1 MAATARK
8 KPSTRPRIG
17 LALAGGGP
25 LGAIYEIGAMC
36 ALDDVLQGI
45 DFNDLQGYVGVS
57 SGGFIASGLA
67 NGLSPRELCDAFI
80 ENVGPSHDVFEP
92 SLLLQPAWLEIAQ
105 RLAQLPMLMGQ
116 AWFEYLASGGSV
128 ATGFERIARALPT
141 GLFSNDVIDTQLR
154 RLFSLPGRSND
165 FRALKRQLVV
175 VATDLDTGESV
186 PFGLPGLDAVPISK
200 AIQASA
206 ALPGLYPP
214 VEINGHHYVD
224 GVLKK
229 TLHASVL
236 LDQGL
241 DLLICLN
248 PLVPY
253 DASADASADVTADV
267 STDKKLLRQ
276 HHLHSKRRG
285 HIPKLVE
292 AGLPVVLSQTFRTM
306 VHSRLDIGL
315 KGYAQ
320 TYPDTTIVLFE
331 PDHRDT
337 QLFLANTFSY
347 TQRRELAEHAYQQTR
362 QQLRLRRAT
371 LEPLLAPHGVA
382 LNPQVLDDPH
392 RYLLEKRLKS
402 RPFQPREKGP
412 SLGVGAAVKQLQAVL
427 SELEAALPDGSRPAP
442 KRSKIK
448 G

>member
-1 MAATARK
+1 MASTARR
-8 KPSTRPRIG
+8 KPSTAPRIG

-36 ALDDVLQGI
+36 ALDDALQGI

-80 ENVGPSHDVFEP
+80 ENIGPSHDVFDP
-92 SLLLQPAWLEIAQ
+92 SLLLQPAWLEIMQ

-116 AWFEYLASGGSV
+116 AWFEYMASGGSV
-128 ATGFERIARALPT
+128 ATGFERVARALPT
-141 GLFSNDVIDTQLR
+141 GLFSNDAIDIQLR

-165 FRALKRQLVV
+165 FRQLKRQLVV
-175 VATDLDTGESV
+175 VATDLNTGESV
-186 PFGLPGLDAVPISK
+186 PFGLPGFDAVPISK
-200 AIQASA
+200 AVQASA

-214 VEINGHHYVD
+214 VEINRHHYVD

-236 LDQGL
+236 LEQGL

-253 DASADASADVTADV
+253 DASTDATQDAEHRV
-267 STDKKLLRQ
+267 L
-276 HHLHSKRRG
+276 SKGRG
-285 HIPKLVE
+285 RIPQLVE
-292 AGLPVVLSQTFRTM
+292 AGLPVVLSQTFRTL

-315 KGYAQ
+315 KGYEQ
-320 TYPDTTIVLFE
+320 TYPHTTIVLLE
-331 PDHRDT
+331 PDHRDP

-362 QQLRLRRAT
+362 QQLRERRSVLA
-371 LEPLLAPHGVA
+371 PLLARHGVA
-382 LNPQVLDDPH
+382 LDADVLDDPH
-392 RYLLEKRLKS
+392 RYLLEKRRKP
-402 RPFQPREKGP
+402 RPFQKTAKGG
-412 SLGVGAAVKQLQAVL
+412 SLRVGAAVKQLEAVL
-427 SELEAALPDGSRPAP
+427 GDLEAALPAS
-442 KRSKIK
+442 KRRKIK

>member
-1 MAATARK
+1 MAAKAGQKR
-8 KPSTRPRIG
+8 SRPARIG

-36 ALDDVLQGI
+36 ALDDALQGI

-80 ENVGPSHDVFEP
+80 ENIGPSHDVFEP
-92 SLLLQPAWLEIAQ
+92 SLLLQPAWLEIMQ

-116 AWFEYLASGGSV
+116 AWWEYLASGGSM

-141 GLFSNDVIDTQLR
+141 GLFSNDAIDTQLR

-165 FRALKRQLVV
+165 FRELKRQLVV
-175 VATDLDTGESV
+175 VATDLNTGESV
-186 PFGLPGLDAVPISK
+186 PFGLPGFDAVPISK

-236 LDQGL
+236 LEQGL

-253 DASADASADVTADV
+253 DASADAS
-267 STDKKLLRQ
+267 TDTTLAPPP
-276 HHLHSKRRG
+276 HSGPSKRRG
-285 HIPKLVE
+285 RIPKLVD
-292 AGLPVVLSQTFRTM
+292 AGLPVVLSQTFRTL

-315 KGYAQ
+315 KGYGQ

-331 PDHRDT
+331 PDPRDP

-362 QQLRLRRAT
+362 QQLRERRAHLT
-371 LEPLLAPHGVA
+371 PLLAQHGVA
-382 LNPQVLDDPH
+382 LNAEVLDDPH
-392 RYLLEKRLKS
+392 RHLLEKVKKGRKP
-402 RPFQPREKGP
+402 RPFQTKAKGS
-412 SLGVGAAVKQLQAVL
+412 SLPVGAAVKQLEAAL
-427 SELEAALPDGSRPAP
+427 GDLEAALPAVSSKASPR
-442 KRSKIK
+442 KKIK
-448 G
+448 D

>member
-1 MAATARK
+1 
-8 KPSTRPRIG
+8 
-17 LALAGGGP
+17 
-25 LGAIYEIGAMC
+25 
-36 ALDDVLQGI
+36 
-45 DFNDLQGYVGVS
+45 
-57 SGGFIASGLA
+57 
-67 NGLSPRELCDAFI
+67 
-80 ENVGPSHDVFEP
+80 
-92 SLLLQPAWLEIAQ
+92 
-105 RLAQLPMLMGQ
+105 
-116 AWFEYLASGGSV
+116 
-128 ATGFERIARALPT
+128 
-141 GLFSNDVIDTQLR
+141 
-154 RLFSLPGRSND
+154 
-165 FRALKRQLVV
+165 
-175 VATDLDTGESV
+175 
-186 PFGLPGLDAVPISK
+186 
-200 AIQASA
+200 
-206 ALPGLYPP
+206 
-214 VEINGHHYVD
+214 
-224 GVLKK
+224 
-229 TLHASVL
+229 
-236 LDQGL
+236 
-241 DLLICLN
+241 
-248 PLVPY
+248 
-253 DASADASADVTADV
+253 
-267 STDKKLLRQ
+267 
-276 HHLHSKRRG
+276 
-285 HIPKLVE
+285 
-292 AGLPVVLSQTFRTM
+292 M

>member
-1 MAATARK
+1 MAVRARR
-8 KPSTRPRIG
+8 KPSTPRIG

-36 ALDDVLQGI
+36 ALDDALRGI

-67 NGLSPRELCDAFI
+67 NGLTPRELCEAFI
-80 ENVGPSHDVFEP
+80 ENIGPSHDVFEP
-92 SLLLQPAWLEIAQ
+92 SLLLQPAWMEIMQ

-116 AWFEYLASGGSV
+116 AWLEYLASGGSM
-128 ATGFERIARALPT
+128 ASGFERVARALPT
-141 GLFSNDVIDTQLR
+141 GLFSNDAIDTQLR

-175 VATDLDTGESV
+175 VATDVDTGQSV
-186 PFGLPGLDAVPISK
+186 PFGLAGHDDVPISK
-200 AIQASA
+200 AVQASA

-214 VEINGHHYVD
+214 VAIKGHHYVD

-236 LDQGL
+236 LEQGL

-253 DASADASADVTADV
+253 NAT
-267 STDKKLLRQ
+267 Q
-276 HHLHSKRRG
+276 HPQHRVLSKGRG
-285 HIPKLVE
+285 RLPKLVE
-292 AGLPVVLSQTFRTM
+292 AGLPVVLSQTFRTL

-331 PDHRDT
+331 PDQRDP

-362 QQLRLRRAT
+362 QQLRERRST
-371 LEPLLAPHGVA
+371 LTPLLARHGVA
-382 LNPQVLDDPH
+382 LNTEVLNDSN
-392 RYLLEKRLKS
+392 RYLLEKRRKP
-402 RPFQPREKGP
+402 RPFQSKAKGT
-412 SLGVGAAVKQLQAVL
+412 SLRAGAAVKQLEAVL
-427 SELEAALPDGSRPAP
+427 GDLEATLPVVAQKAPA
-442 KRSKIK
+442 RRRIK

>member
-1 MAATARK
+1 MNLMGHPGDT
-8 KPSTRPRIG
+8 KPPASPRIG

-25 LGAIYEIGAMC
+25 LGAIYEIGAIC
-36 ALDDVLQGI
+36 ALDDALQGV
-45 DFNDLQGYVGVS
+45 DFNDLNGYVGVS
-57 SGGFIASGLA
+57 SGGFIASSLA
-67 NGLSPRELCDAFI
+67 NGLTPRELCDAFI
-80 ENVGPSHDVFEP
+80 ENTGPPHNVFEP
-92 SLLLQPAWLEIAQ
+92 SLLLQPAWLEIMQ

-116 AWFEYLASGGSV
+116 AWFEYLASGGSM
-128 ATGFERIARALPT
+128 ASGFERVARALPT
-141 GLFSNDVIDTQLR
+141 GLFSNDAIDTQLR

-165 FRALKRQLVV
+165 FRELKRQLVV
-175 VATDLDTGESV
+175 VATDLNTGESA
-186 PFGLPGLDAVPISK
+186 PFGLPGWDAVPISK
-200 AIQASA
+200 AVQASA

-236 LDQGL
+236 LEQGL

-253 DASADASADVTADV
+253 DASTEASPAP
-267 STDKKLLRQ
+267 Q
-276 HHLHSKRRG
+276 HPALSKG
-285 HIPKLVE
+285 HGRIPKLIE
-292 AGLPVVLSQTFRTM
+292 AGLPVVLSQTFRTL

-315 KGYAQ
+315 KGYEQ

-331 PDHRDT
+331 PDHRDP

-362 QQLRLRRAT
+362 QQLRQRRAV
-371 LEPLLAPHGVA
+371 LAPLLAHHGVA
-382 LNPQVLDDPH
+382 LNAEVLDDPH
-392 RYLLEKRLKS
+392 RYLLEKRRKA
-402 RPFQPREKGP
+402 RPFQAATKVS
-412 SLGVGAAVKQLQAVL
+412 SLRVSAAVKQLEAVL
-427 SELEAALPDGSRPAP
+427 GDLEAALPKAAKATA
-442 KRSKIK
+442 KRHRIK

>member
-1 MAATARK
+1 MPMAVRARR
-8 KPSTRPRIG
+8 KPSTPRIG

-36 ALDDVLQGI
+36 ALDDALRGI

-67 NGLSPRELCDAFI
+67 NGLTPRELCEAFI
-80 ENVGPSHDVFEP
+80 ENIGPSHDVFEP
-92 SLLLQPAWLEIAQ
+92 SLLLQPAWMEIMQ

-116 AWFEYLASGGSV
+116 AWLEYLASGGSM
-128 ATGFERIARALPT
+128 ASGFERVARALPT
-141 GLFSNDVIDTQLR
+141 GLFSNDAIDTQLR

-175 VATDLDTGESV
+175 VATDVDTGQSV
-186 PFGLPGLDAVPISK
+186 PFGLAGHDDVPISK
-200 AIQASA
+200 AVQASA

-214 VEINGHHYVD
+214 VAIKGHHYVD

-236 LDQGL
+236 LEQGL

-253 DASADASADVTADV
+253 NAT
-267 STDKKLLRQ
+267 Q
-276 HHLHSKRRG
+276 HPQHRVLSKGRG
-285 HIPKLVE
+285 RIPKLVE
-292 AGLPVVLSQTFRTM
+292 AGLPVVLSQTFRTL

-331 PDHRDT
+331 PDQRDP

-362 QQLRLRRAT
+362 QQLRERRST
-371 LEPLLAPHGVA
+371 LTPLLARHGVA
-382 LNPQVLDDPH
+382 LNTEVLNDSN
-392 RYLLEKRLKS
+392 RYLLEKRRKP
-402 RPFQPREKGP
+402 RPFQSKAKGT
-412 SLGVGAAVKQLQAVL
+412 SLRAGAAVKQLEAVL
-427 SELEAALPDGSRPAP
+427 GDLEATLPVVAQKAPA
-442 KRSKIK
+442 RRRIK

>member
-1 MAATARK
+1 MSVKARK
-8 KPSTRPRIG
+8 KPPTTPRIG
-17 LALAGGGP
+17 LAVAGGGP

-36 ALDDVLQGI
+36 ALDDALQGI

-80 ENVGPSHDVFEP
+80 ENIGPSHDVFEP
-92 SLLLQPAWLEIAQ
+92 SLLLQPAWMEIMQ

-116 AWFEYLASGGSV
+116 AWLEYLASGGSM
-128 ATGFERIARALPT
+128 ASGFERVARALPT
-141 GLFSNDVIDTQLR
+141 GLFSNHAIDVQLR

-165 FRALKRQLVV
+165 FRELKRQLVV
-175 VATDLDTGESV
+175 VATDLNNGESV
-186 PFGLPGLDAVPISK
+186 PFGLPGHDDVPISK
-200 AIQASA
+200 AVQASA

-214 VEINGHHYVD
+214 VAIKGHHYVD

-236 LDQGL
+236 LEQGL

-253 DASADASADVTADV
+253 NAT
-267 STDKKLLRQ
+267 Q
-276 HHLHSKRRG
+276 HPQHRVLSKGRG
-285 HIPKLVE
+285 RIPKLVE
-292 AGLPVVLSQTFRTM
+292 AGLPVVLSQTFRTL

-331 PDHRDT
+331 PDHRDP

-362 QQLRLRRAT
+362 QQLRERRAT
-371 LEPLLAPHGVA
+371 LAPLLAHHGVT
-382 LNPQVLDDPH
+382 LNAEVLDDPH
-392 RYLLEKRLKS
+392 RFLLEKRRKP
-402 RPFQPREKGP
+402 RPFQAATKRS
-412 SLGVGAAVKQLQAVL
+412 SLRVGAAVKQLEAVL
-427 SELEAALPDGSRPAP
+427 GDLENALPVVAKKAPSR
-442 KRSKIK
+442 RRIK

>member
-1 MAATARK
+1 MPVTERK
-8 KPSTRPRIG
+8 KPPATPRIG

-36 ALDDVLQGI
+36 ALDEALQGI

-57 SGGFIASGLA
+57 SGGFSASGLA
-67 NGLSPRELCDAFI
+67 NGLTPRELCDAFI
-80 ENVGPSHDVFEP
+80 ENIGPSHDVFEP
-92 SLLLQPAWLEIAQ
+92 SLLLQPAWMEIMQ

-116 AWFEYLASGGSV
+116 AWLEYLASGGSM
-128 ATGFERIARALPT
+128 ASGFERVARALPT
-141 GLFSNDVIDTQLR
+141 GLFSNDAIDTQLR

-175 VATDLDTGESV
+175 VATDVDTGQSV
-186 PFGLPGLDAVPISK
+186 PFGLPGHDDVPISK
-200 AIQASA
+200 AVQASA

-214 VEINGHHYVD
+214 VAIKGHHYVD

-236 LDQGL
+236 LEQGL

-253 DASADASADVTADV
+253 NAT
-267 STDKKLLRQ
+267 Q
-276 HHLHSKRRG
+276 HPQHRVLSKGRG
-285 HIPKLVE
+285 RIPKLVE
-292 AGLPVVLSQTFRTM
+292 AGLPVVLSQTFRTL

-320 TYPDTTIVLFE
+320 TYPNTTIVLFE
-331 PDHRDT
+331 PDQRDP

-362 QQLRLRRAT
+362 QQLRERRAT
-371 LEPLLAPHGVA
+371 LAPLLAHHGVA
-382 LNPQVLDDPH
+382 LNVEVLNDPH
-392 RYLLEKRLKS
+392 RFLLEKRRKP
-402 RPFQPREKGP
+402 RPFQSKTKGT
-412 SLGVGAAVKQLQAVL
+412 SLRVGAAVKQLEAVL
-427 SELEAALPDGSRPAP
+427 GDLENALPVVAKKAP
-442 KRSKIK
+442 NPRRIK

>member
-1 MAATARK
+1 MAVTGRGKRK
-8 KPSTRPRIG
+8 KTPPAPPRIG

-25 LGAIYEIGAMC
+25 LGAIYEIGALC
-36 ALDDVLQGI
+36 ALDDALQGV
-45 DFNDLQGYVGVS
+45 DLNALQGYVGVS

-67 NGLSPRELCDAFI
+67 NGMSPRELCDAFI
-80 ENVGPSHDVFEP
+80 ENTGPSHDVFEP
-92 SLLLQPAWLEIAQ
+92 SLLLQPAWVEIAQ
-105 RLAQLPMLMGQ
+105 RLAQLPLLMGE
-116 AWFEYLASGGSV
+116 AWWECFGTAGSMAS
-128 ATGFERIARALPT
+128 GFERVARALPT
-141 GLFSNDVIDTQLR
+141 GLFSNDAIDIQLR

-165 FRALKRQLVV
+165 FRRLRRQLVV

-186 PFGLPGLDAVPISK
+186 PFGLAGFDAVPISK
-200 AIQASA
+200 AVQASA

-214 VEINGHHYVD
+214 VEIDGRHYVD

-253 DASADASADVTADV
+253 DATLDASKHRVM
-267 STDKKLLRQ
+267 S
-276 HHLHSKRRG
+276 RG
-285 HIPKLVE
+285 QARIPRLVD
-292 AGLPVVLSQTFRTM
+292 AGLPVVLSQTFRTL

-320 TYPDTTIVLFE
+320 SYPDTTILLFE
-331 PDHRDT
+331 PDPRDP

-347 TQRRELAEHAYQQTR
+347 RQRRALAEHAYQQTR
-362 QQLRLRRAT
+362 QQLRARREHLA
-371 LEPLLAPHGVA
+371 ERLAPHGLTLDA
-382 LNPQVLDDPH
+382 AALDDPH
-392 RYLLEKRLKS
+392 QRLLPARRGGRGADS
-402 RPFQPREKGP
+402 FPGP
-412 SLGVGAAVKQLQAVL
+412 SSPEAGARMGLAVRR
-427 SELEAALPDGSRPAP
+427 LEAALNDLEEALPPAP
-442 KRSKIK
+442 APSAPPLK

>member
-1 MAATARK
+1 MASKPRK
-8 KPSTRPRIG
+8 KPSATPRIG

-36 ALDDVLQGI
+36 ALDDALQGI

-80 ENVGPSHDVFEP
+80 ENIGPSHDVFEP
-92 SLLLQPAWLEIAQ
+92 SLLLQPAWLEIMQ

-116 AWFEYLASGGSV
+116 AWFEYLASGGSI
-128 ATGFERIARALPT
+128 ATGFERVARALPT
-141 GLFSNDVIDTQLR
+141 GLFSNDAIDTQLR

-165 FRALKRQLVV
+165 FRELKRQLVV
-175 VATDLDTGESV
+175 VATDLNTGDSV
-186 PFGLPGLDAVPISK
+186 PFGLPGFDAVPISK

-214 VEINGHHYVD
+214 VEIDGHHYVD

-236 LDQGL
+236 LEQGL

-253 DASADASADVTADV
+253 NAT
-267 STDKKLLRQ
+267 Q
-276 HHLHSKRRG
+276 HPQHRVLSKGRG

-292 AGLPVVLSQTFRTM
+292 AGLPVVLSQTFRTL

-315 KGYAQ
+315 KGYEQ

-331 PDHRDT
+331 PDHRDP

-362 QQLRLRRAT
+362 QQLRQRRAT
-371 LEPLLAPHGVA
+371 LAPLLAQHGVA
-382 LNPQVLDDPH
+382 LNQEVLHDPH
-392 RYLLEKRLKS
+392 CFLLEKRRKA
-402 RPFQPREKGP
+402 RPFQSAAGST
-412 SLGVGAAVKQLQAVL
+412 SLRVGAAVKQLEAVL
-427 SELEAALPDGSRPAP
+427 SDLESVLPAASRPAS
-442 KRSKIK
+442 KRGQLK

>member
-1 MAATARK
+1 MATRARK
-8 KPSTRPRIG
+8 KPSTAPRIG

-36 ALDDVLQGI
+36 ALDDALQGI

-80 ENVGPSHDVFEP
+80 ENMGPSHDVFEP
-92 SLLLQPAWLEIAQ
+92 SLLLQPAWLEIMQ

-116 AWFEYLASGGSV
+116 AWFEYLACGGSM
-128 ATGFERIARALPT
+128 ATGFERVARALPT
-141 GLFSNDVIDTQLR
+141 GLFSNDAIDTQLR

-165 FRALKRQLVV
+165 FRELKRQLVV

-186 PFGLPGLDAVPISK
+186 PFGLAGHNTVPISK
-200 AIQASA
+200 AVQASA

-236 LDQGL
+236 LEQGL

-253 DASADASADVTADV
+253 NATQEP
-267 STDKKLLRQ
+267 Q
-276 HHLHSKRRG
+276 HRVLSKGSGR
-285 HIPKLVE
+285 IPKLID
-292 AGLPVVLSQTFRTM
+292 AGLPVVLSQTFRTL

-320 TYPDTTIVLFE
+320 AYPDTTIVLFE
-331 PDHRDT
+331 PDHRDP

-347 TQRRELAEHAYQQTR
+347 TQRRALAEHAYQQTR
-362 QQLRLRRAT
+362 QQLRQRRAT
-371 LEPLLAPHGVA
+371 LAPLLAHHGIA

-392 RYLLEKRLKS
+392 RYLLEKRRKP
-402 RPFQPREKGP
+402 RPFQTKATDA
-412 SLGVGAAVKQLQAVL
+412 SLRVGAAVKQLEAVL
-427 SELEAALPDGSRPAP
+427 GDLEAALPAASKAP
-442 KRSKIK
+442 STRRKFR

>member
-1 MAATARK
+1 MAARGRQPAA
-8 KPSTRPRIG
+8 PRIG

-36 ALDDVLQGI
+36 ALDDALQGI
-45 DFNDLQGYVGVS
+45 NFNDLQGYVGVS

-67 NGLSPRELCDAFI
+67 NGLTPRELCDAFI
-80 ENVGPSHDVFEP
+80 ENTGPSHDVFDP
-92 SLLLQPAWLEIAQ
+92 SLLLQPAWLEIMQ

-116 AWFEYLASGGSV
+116 AWFEYLASSGSV
-128 ATGFERIARALPT
+128 ATGFERVARALPT
-141 GLFSNDVIDTQLR
+141 GLFSNDAIDIQLR

-165 FRALKRQLVV
+165 FRELARQLVV
-175 VATDLDTGESV
+175 VATDLNTGESV

-200 AIQASA
+200 AVQASA

-236 LDQGL
+236 LEQGL

-253 DASADASADVTADV
+253 DASADASADPGADAI
-267 STDKKLLRQ
+267 KNAAQNPQRRAL
-276 HHLHSKRRG
+276 SKDHGR
-285 HIPKLVE
+285 IPKLVE
-292 AGLPVVLSQTFRTM
+292 AGLPVVLSQTFRTL

-320 TYPDTTIVLFE
+320 TYPNTTIVLFE
-331 PDHRDT
+331 PDHRDP

-362 QQLRLRRAT
+362 QQLRDRRDV
-371 LEPLLAPHGVA
+371 LVPLLARHGVA
-382 LNPQVLDDPH
+382 LDADVLDDPQRH
-392 RYLLEKRLKS
+392 LLEKRRKP
-402 RPFQPREKGP
+402 RPLQKAAAKG
-412 SLGVGAAVKQLQAVL
+412 SALRVGTAVKQLEAVL
-427 SELEAALPDGSRPAP
+427 DELEAALPAASP
-442 KRSKIK
+442 KPSARRKIK
-448 G
+448 A

>member
-1 MAATARK
+1 MASTARK
-8 KPSTRPRIG
+8 KPSTAPRIG

-36 ALDDVLQGI
+36 ALDDALQGI

-80 ENVGPSHDVFEP
+80 ENIGPSHDVFEP
-92 SLLLQPAWLEIAQ
+92 SLLLQPAWLEIMQ

-116 AWFEYLASGGSV
+116 AWFEYLASGGSM
-128 ATGFERIARALPT
+128 ATGVERVARALPT
-141 GLFSNDVIDTQLR
+141 GLFSNDAIDTQLR

-165 FRALKRQLVV
+165 FRQLKRQLVV
-175 VATDLDTGESV
+175 VATDLNTGESV
-186 PFGLPGLDAVPISK
+186 PFGLPGWDGVPISK

-236 LDQGL
+236 LEQGL

-253 DASADASADVTADV
+253 DASADASAAAN
-267 STDKKLLRQ
+267 TDTTLAPRHRVL
-276 HHLHSKRRG
+276 SKGRER
-285 HIPKLVE
+285 IPKLVE
-292 AGLPVVLSQTFRTM
+292 AGLPVVLSQTFRTL

-320 TYPDTTIVLFE
+320 TYPNTTIVLFE
-331 PDHRDT
+331 PDHHDP

-362 QQLRLRRAT
+362 QQLRRRRAS
-371 LEPLLAPHGVA
+371 LAPLLAHHGVA
-382 LNPQVLDDPH
+382 LNSEVLDDPH
-392 RYLLEKRLKS
+392 RYLLEKRRKP
-402 RPFQPREKGP
+402 RPFQAANEGT
-412 SLGVGAAVKQLQAVL
+412 SLRVGTAVKQLEAVL
-427 SELEAALPDGSRPAP
+427 DNLEAALPAASPSVP
-442 KRSKIK
+442 KRRKIK

>member
-1 MAATARK
+1 MAARARK
-8 KPSTRPRIG
+8 KPSTTPRIG

-36 ALDDVLQGI
+36 ALDDALQGI

-92 SLLLQPAWLEIAQ
+92 SLLLQPAWLEIMQ

-116 AWFEYLASGGSV
+116 AWFEYLASGGSI
-128 ATGFERIARALPT
+128 ATGFERVARALPT
-141 GLFSNDVIDTQLR
+141 GLFSNDAIDTQLR

-165 FRALKRQLVV
+165 FRELKRQLVV

-236 LDQGL
+236 LEQGL

-253 DASADASADVTADV
+253 DASADANPDAKADASPDMN
-267 STDKKLLRQ
+267 LPPQ
-276 HHLHSKRRG
+276 HPLHSKRRG
-285 HIPKLVE
+285 RIPKLVE
-292 AGLPVVLSQTFRTM
+292 AGLPVVLSQTFRTL

-315 KGYAQ
+315 KGYEQ

-331 PDHRDT
+331 PDHRDP

-362 QQLRLRRAT
+362 QQLRQRRAA
-371 LEPLLAPHGVA
+371 LAPLLAQHGVA
-382 LNPQVLDDPH
+382 LNPQALDDPH
-392 RYLLEKRLKS
+392 RYLLEKRRKP
-402 RPFQPREKGP
+402 RPFQTKEKRT
-412 SLGVGAAVKQLQAVL
+412 SLRVGAAVKQLEAVL
-427 SELEAALPDGSRPAP
+427 GDLEAALPVASRPAS
-442 KRSKIK
+442 KRTKIK